1 MGVYKSYCNFMRK
14 RLYNR
19 LITPYT
25 IELYRQF
32 LEQRPD
38 NMRILDIGIGNGYAL
53 CKCDEIIIRKNL
65 RIVGIDICEDSLAEC
80 RQNIKN
86 CGLENHVKVG
96 NYKDC
101 LTKETEVFDTAY
113 LSDSYS
119 VLEDPNRVVDLA
131 LSWVKPSSA
140 IYISL
145 GLFKRHSCFKAFFK
159 PRIGKVLGFECG
171 RYITHDMIIN
181 ELLNTGACIES
192 KEFTGICKVLGKKLC
207 SLYTL
212 AVVRIEDT
220 HVEGSGVL

>member
-1 MGVYKSYCNFMRK
+1 MRK

-38 NMRILDIGIGNGYAL
+38 NIRILDIGIGNGYAL
-53 CKCDEIIIRKNL
+53 CQCSEVIIRKKL
-65 RIVGIDICEDSLAEC
+65 QIVGIDICEESLKEC
-80 RQNIKN
+80 RRN
-86 CGLENHVKVG
+86 LELHSLQFHVKVG
-96 NYKDC
+96 NYKEC
-101 LTKETEVFDTAY
+101 LTKDTEVFDTAY

-119 VLEDPNRVVDLA
+119 VLEDPNRVIDLA
-131 LSWVKPSSA
+131 LSWVKTTSA
-140 IYISL
+140 IYVSL
-145 GLFKRHSCFKAFFK
+145 GLFKRHSRFKSYFK
-159 PRIGKVLGFECG
+159 PKIGKVLGFDCG
-171 RYITHDMIIN
+171 RYITHNMITN
-181 ELLNTGACIES
+181 ELLNAGACIES

-220 HVEGSGVL
+220 NMNIEGTTIVEGSEVV